1 VEERQRTPE
10 GFVSAAVAADFL
22 GINRRMLLDLAR
34 RGIGGA
40 YPITGE
46 RRKRWIFRLS
56 ELGIAIDH
64 RYTRPFSDKSR
75 YDPDQGSPR

>member
-1 VEERQRTPE
+1 MAERQRTPE
-10 GFVSAAVAADFL
+10 GFVSAAIAADML
-22 GINRRMLLDLAR
+22 GINRQMLLDLAR

-46 RRKRWIFRLS
+46 RRERWIFRLS

-64 RYTRPFSDKSR
+64 RHPRPF
-75 YDPDQGSPR
+75 PDDRLLLRKARV